1 MDEASERGV
10 DVSGLNADLT
20 EAGRAIEAFAN
31 GPAKAAGEALEQAFA
46 KAGRSIRSELEQLA
60 RSGEADLDRLAA
72 KLVETLAQLAVR
84 QVFGGSE
91 RAGPVN
97 VTMNVAGNAG
107 ASDVVGSGNQIA
119 AMVARAVRKGAR
131 FS

>member
-1 MDEASERGV
+1 MSED
-10 DVSGLNADLT
+10 DVSAELS

-46 KAGRSIRSELEQLA
+46 KAGRSIRGELEQLA

-72 KLVETLAQLAVR
+72 KLVETLAQVAVR
-84 QVFGGSE
+84 QAFGGSE
-91 RAGPVN
+91 QAGPVN
-97 VTMNVAGNAG
+97 VTMNVAGSAG
-107 ASDVVGSGNQIA
+107 ASDVMGSGNQIA

-131 FS
+131 FT